1 MASSTWIDRFPEL
14 KDLAAEHRTR
24 LEPESRVISL
34 PEGTRIFGPG
44 QAPSSFLL
52 LLSGS
57 IRVQQVSESGR
68 EIILYRVSAGES
80 CALTTA
86 CLLGYE
92 DYRAEGVAETAIE
105 AVAIPRAAFE
115 DLVASSSV
123 FRRFVFKAFSARI
136 TDLCRVIDEIAF
148 SRMDIRLAQK
158 LLQLKNEKGDVE
170 ATHQQLATELGTA
183 REVVSRQ
190 LHEFQ
195 QRGWVK
201 SGRGVIS
208 ISPDSPLH
216 GFARST

>member
-1 MASSTWIDRFPEL
+1 MIGGSWIDRFPGLGGLTCE
-14 KDLAAEHRTR
+14 ARQR
-24 LEPESRVISL
+24 LETESRLLAL
-34 PEGTRIFGPG
+34 PEGTHIFGPG
-44 QAPSSFLL
+44 QAPSNFLL

-68 EIILYRVSAGES
+68 EIVLYRVTAGES

-92 DYRAEGVAETAIE
+92 DYRAEGIAETAIE
-105 AVAIPRAAFE
+105 AAAIPRSAFE
-115 DLVASSSV
+115 ELIASSSP
-123 FRRFVFKAFSARI
+123 FRRFVFQAFSARI

-148 SRMDIRLAQK
+148 SRMDVRLAQK
-158 LLQLKNEKGDVE
+158 LLQLQNAKGDVE

-190 LHEFQ
+190 LNEFQ
-195 QRGWVK
+195 RRGWLK

-208 ISPDSPLH
+208 IAVDSPLH
-216 GFARST
+216 DFARQA